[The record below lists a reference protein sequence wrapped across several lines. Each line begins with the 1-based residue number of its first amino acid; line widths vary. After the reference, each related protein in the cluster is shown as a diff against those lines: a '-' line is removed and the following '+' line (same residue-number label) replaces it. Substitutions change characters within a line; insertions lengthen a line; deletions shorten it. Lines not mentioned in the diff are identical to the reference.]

1 MSVGG
6 LVCPKSTNAGRIA
19 ENINIFDFELTASE
33 VNQMSRLNIGWRH
46 LVWAETSDHPD
57 YPFKDDLP
65 HDYVLE
71 KPMKNTVTAA
81 DA

>member
-1 MSVGG
+1 MCMGG
-6 LVCPKSTNAGRIA
+6 SVCPKSTNAGRIA
-19 ENINIFDFELTASE
+19 QNIDIFDFSLTAEE
-33 VNQMSRLNIGWRH
+33 VTSLSKLNIGWRH

-57 YPFKDDLP
+57 YPFKDELP
-65 HDYVLE
+65 RDYVLE